1 MKNVISQLKSHNKLI
16 NIIRCQPQISKAA
29 LSEYLKVS
37 WPTVSANIDTLKKTN
52 ILSVS
57 DGLCINPDFAHMI
70 GLSIGAAQTKLT
82 IIDMNFSPISAEL
95 FNDLIS
101 NLNVFHNARNY
112 MQERGKEIT
121 NYIFFKTPDSLFELQ
136 TQLDSI
142 IADIIKIIENQDT
155 FKMNI
160 ISMGIAFTGA
170 IDNVEKK
177 IVKSHNLEYLSDKPL
192 NTIIYPNRLDFFEQQ
207 GINIYIDNNSN
218 TSVVA
223 EKYNMYQPYS
233 INFKYRNKKN
243 ILILYLGAG
252 IGAGMIFNNSLYH
265 GASNFV
271 GELGHLELP
280 AYPNTDFKTIERSCS
295 CGSCE
300 CLDYRIRNDVFEMT
314 KAEFSEL
321 NSMAIKDYLIAHPDK
336 FEIFIYYIGKITNL
350 LINLLNLDLIIF
362 TGKFKEIAD
371 YMWPLLYKQINS
383 NKLSYIANACEF
395 KSSNLGATSPAIGVA
410 ICAYYDKINEDV
422 NWNF

>member
-37 WPTVSANIDTLKKTN
+37 WPTVSANIDTLKKAN

-233 INFKYRNKKN
+233 INYKYRNKKN

>member
-37 WPTVSANIDTLKKTN
+37 WPTVSANIDTLKKNN

-112 MQERGKEIT
+112 MQEKGKKIT
-121 NYIFFKTPDSLFELQ
+121 NYIFFKTPNSLFELQ

-155 FKMNI
+155 FKLNI

-192 NTIIYPNRLDFFEQQ
+192 NTIIYPNRLDFFEKQ

-223 EKYNMYQPYS
+223 EKYNMYQPNS
-233 INFKYRNKKN
+233 INYKYRNKKN

-280 AYPNTDFKTIERSCS
+280 AYPNTDFKAIEKSCS

-314 KAEFSEL
+314 KSEFSEL